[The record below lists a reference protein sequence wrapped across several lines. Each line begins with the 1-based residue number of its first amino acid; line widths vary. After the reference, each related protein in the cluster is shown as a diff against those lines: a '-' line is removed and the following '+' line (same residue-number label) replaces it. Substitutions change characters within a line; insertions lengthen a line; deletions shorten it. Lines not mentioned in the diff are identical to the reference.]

1 MWFSTLGCV
10 NFQSKSTKNITK
22 KKPTV
27 VYSQQQR
34 FLATATAAT
43 AGSQKALLAGAGQ
56 LASFAQPWERQV
68 N

>member
-10 NFQSKSTKNITK
+10 NFQSKSTKNIAK

-34 FLATATAAT
+34 FLAIANMN
-43 AGSQKALLAGAGQ
+43 LLAQQFSMFDFLVFFFFVFTA
-56 LASFAQPWERQV
+56 FEFF
-68 N
+68 